1 MSEYSVEISEE
12 VRNFLDSLDE
22 KSRRIC
28 VENLKKLI
36 EDPYPGTGK
45 GDKKKETIRREEIFR
60 IHIGRTYTA
69 FYIIIEDQKLVRII
83 EIDTI
88 DSAHKKYGA

>member
-12 VRNFLDSLDE
+12 VRNFLDFLDE

-28 VENLKKLI
+28 VENLEKLI

-45 GDKKKETIRREEIFR
+45 GDKKKETIRGEEIFR